1 MALQKLRIFCKA
13 CCSFKGEEMSNT
25 IEEKEPVVFLMGK
38 RIYMRPVELA
48 DAPVLQR
55 YANDPGVRRMVS
67 NQFPHSLISE
77 EEWIKKLSK
86 DSTKEVV
93 LGIVLKDTDQVIGV
107 MGLHHINWKDRTAT
121 TGAIIGKEEWRG
133 KGYGTEAK
141 MLFLNH
147 AFNELN
153 LRKICSVAL
162 EFNQLS
168 LGFNAKCGYKEEGRQ
183 KKHVF
188 VNGDYVDVVLTA
200 VFREDFLPLWK
211 VYKEKYPS

>member
-1 MALQKLRIFCKA
+1 
-13 CCSFKGEEMSNT
+13 MSDI
-25 IEEKEPVVFLMGK
+25 IEKKEPVVFLKGK

-55 YANDPGVRRMVS
+55 YANAPDVRQMIS

-77 EEWIKKLSK
+77 EEWIKKISK

-93 LGIVLKDTDQVIGV
+93 LAIVLLETDQVIGV
-107 MGLHHINWKDRTAT
+107 MGLHSINWKDRTAT
-121 TGAIIGKEEWRG
+121 TGALIGKEEWRG

-162 EFNQLS
+162 EFNKLS

-188 VNGDYVDVVLTA
+188 VNGGYSDLVLTA
-200 VFREDFLPLWK
+200 VFQEDFLPLWK
-211 VYKEKYPS
+211 VYKQMYLS

>member
-1 MALQKLRIFCKA
+1 MPD
-13 CCSFKGEEMSNT
+13 SNEK
-25 IEEKEPVVFLMGK
+25 IEKKEPVVFLKGK

-55 YANDPGVRRMVS
+55 YANAPDVRQMIS

-77 EEWIKKLSK
+77 EEWIKKISK

-93 LGIVLKDTDQVIGV
+93 LGIVLIETDQVIGV

-121 TGAIIGKEEWRG
+121 TGALIGKEEWRG

-153 LRKICSVAL
+153 LRKICSHAL
-162 EFNQLS
+162 EFNALS

-188 VNGDYVDVVLTA
+188 VNGDYSDLVLTA
-200 VFREDFLPLWK
+200 VFQEDFLPLWQ
-211 VYKEKYPS
+211 VYKETYLS

>member
-1 MALQKLRIFCKA
+1 
-13 CCSFKGEEMSNT
+13 MSDSNEK
-25 IEEKEPVVFLMGK
+25 IEKKEPVVFLAGK

-55 YANDPGVRRMVS
+55 YANAPDVRQMIS

-77 EEWIKKLSK
+77 EEWIKKISK

-93 LGIVLKDTDQVIGV
+93 LVIVLKDTDQVIGV

-121 TGAIIGKEEWRG
+121 TGALIGKEEWRG

-153 LRKICSVAL
+153 LRKICSTAL

-188 VNGDYVDVVLTA
+188 VNGDYVDLVLTA
-200 VFREDFLPLWK
+200 VFREDFLPLWQA
-211 VYKEKYPS
+211 YKQTYLS

>member
-1 MALQKLRIFCKA
+1 
-13 CCSFKGEEMSNT
+13 MSDLVEK
-25 IEEKEPVVFLMGK
+25 IEKKEPVVFLSGK

-55 YANDPGVRRMVS
+55 YANDPDVRRMVS

-77 EEWIKKLSK
+77 EEWIKKISK
-86 DSTKEVV
+86 DNTKEVI
-93 LGIVLKDTDQVIGV
+93 LAIVLKEIDQVIGV
-107 MGLHHINWKDRTAT
+107 MGLHAINWKDRTAT
-121 TGAIIGKEEWRG
+121 TGALIGKEEWRG

-141 MLFLNH
+141 MLLLNH

-153 LRKICSVAL
+153 LRKISSAAL
-162 EFNQLS
+162 EFNGLS

-188 VNGDYVDVVLTA
+188 VSGGYSDLVLTA
-200 VFREDFLPLWK
+200 VFREDFLPLWQ
-211 VYKEKYPS
+211 VYKRDHLS